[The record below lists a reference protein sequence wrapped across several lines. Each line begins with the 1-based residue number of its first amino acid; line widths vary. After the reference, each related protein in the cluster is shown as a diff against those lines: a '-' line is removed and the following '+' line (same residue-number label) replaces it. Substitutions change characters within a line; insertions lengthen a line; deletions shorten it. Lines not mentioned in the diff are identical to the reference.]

1 MKMNIIK
8 KKIIIILA
16 LVASPAFFEGCG
28 HSDNRNTELSQKH
41 RNGHAL
47 SDLEEIREKGKLV
60 VVTDYNS
67 TSYFIYRGQPM
78 GYQYQMLQE
87 LANYMGLRLEVKTSN
102 DLEGSFNNLN
112 KGEVDLIAINLTVTA
127 DRKEQ
132 VTFTYP
138 HTQTRQVLVQRMPE
152 NHKSMHH
159 SQLKDSLVSDQL
171 QLAGKTVYVQ
181 KGSVY
186 AKRLESLSNEI
197 GEEINIIQVPVESEQ
212 LIQMVA
218 RGEIDYTI
226 ADENVAKVNKSYFP
240 YLDVTT
246 AVSFRQNL
254 AWAVRKGS
262 TELKDEIDTWLK
274 DFKSTARY
282 AVIYNKYFENQH
294 SVSIVKSDYYALG
307 SGKISRYDEII
318 KQESERIGWDWRL
331 VSSMIY
337 QESRF
342 NPNAV
347 SWAGAYGLMQLMP
360 KTAARF
366 GVGRKSSP
374 ESHIRAGVNFIKWL
388 DNRFVEE
395 ITDPEERTKFVLA
408 SYNIGKGH
416 VDDARRLADKYGA
429 DPNIWEDNVEVWL
442 LNKSQ
447 PTYYRDPVVK
457 YGYARGIETY
467 NYVKQVSDRYEH
479 YKNIVD
485 SNIATVQLIP

>member
-1 MKMNIIK
+1 MEMRKI
-8 KKIIIILA
+8 KKIIVILA
-16 LVASPAFFEGCG
+16 LITAPAFFEGCG
-28 HSDNRNTELSQKH
+28 HSDSKNIELSEDI
-41 RNGHAL
+41 RNKGSL
-47 SDLEEIREKGKLV
+47 SDLEEIQERGKLV
-60 VVTDYNS
+60 VVTDFNS

-87 LANYMGLRLEVKTSN
+87 LANYLDLRLEIKTSN
-102 DLEGSFNNLN
+102 DLEGSFDNLSR
-112 KGEVDLIAINLTVTA
+112 GDIDLIAINLTVTA
-127 DRKEQ
+127 DRKER

-152 NHKSMHH
+152 NYKSMHR
-159 SQLKDSLVSDQL
+159 SQLEESLVSDQL
-171 QLAGKTVYVQ
+171 GLAGKTVYVQ

-197 GEEINIIQVPVESEQ
+197 GEEIDIIQVPVEAEQ

-218 RGEIDYTI
+218 RGEIDYTVS
-226 ADENVAKVNKSYFP
+226 DENVANVNKSYFP
-240 YLDVTT
+240 YLDVST
-246 AVSFRQNL
+246 AVSFTQNL
-254 AWAVRKGS
+254 AWAVRLGS
-262 TELKDEIDTWLK
+262 TELKEEIDYWLK
-274 DFKSTARY
+274 DFKTTARY
-282 AVIYNKYFENQH
+282 AVIYNKYFDNQH

-307 SGKISRYDEII
+307 SGKISKYDEII
-318 KQESERIGWDWRL
+318 KRECEKIGWDWRL
-331 VSSMIY
+331 VSSMVY

-342 NPNAV
+342 NPDAV

-360 KTAARF
+360 RTAARF

-388 DNRFVEE
+388 DNRFIDD
-395 ITDPEERTKFVLA
+395 ITDPVERTKFVLA
-408 SYNIGKGH
+408 SYNVGKGH
-416 VDDARRLADKYGA
+416 VDDARRLAEKYG
-429 DPNIWEDNVEVWL
+429 DNPNIWEGSVEHWL

-447 PTYYRDPVVK
+447 PKYYRDAVVK

-467 NYVKQVSDRYEH
+467 NYVNQVIDRYEH